1 MREKIL
7 VGLLLGFAFFFNSRN
22 AQIQLDS
29 FTDTYLRG
37 TIMNSTTAVA
47 TITIIFLLTRF
58 QVNHYRYIT
67 FLTPFISLTA
77 LIIAA
82 IDV

>member
-1 MREKIL
+1 MRKKIY
-7 VGLLLGFAFFFNSRN
+7 VGFLLAFVFFFNSRN

-67 FLTPFISLTA
+67 FLTPFISFTA
-77 LIIAA
+77 LMIAFLE
-82 IDV
+82 V